1 MCILNDIFYINLT
14 VNMKRQL
21 DKKKQKIVIKKP
33 LPKDAQGVQELLYH
47 TWLATYP
54 NEEFGI
60 TVDDIEDRFNDRK
73 WEEALVKRKKYISD
87 PPIGDAMLVAKEVH
101 RIVGLCR
108 VIRHEDKNELLA
120 IYVLPEHQGRG
131 VGKLLWQQAKKCFDS
146 GKNTIVQ
153 VATYNKKAIRFYEKI
168 GFCDT
173 GKRWSDEKFKMK
185 SGAVLPLMEM
195 IVKAQNE

>member
-1 MCILNDIFYINLT
+1 MIKILMSI
-14 VNMKRQL
+14 QA
-21 DKKKQKIVIKKP
+21 
-33 LPKDAQGVQELLYH
+33 DAQGIQEVLYR

-60 TVDDIEDRFNDRK
+60 TVDDVEDRFKDRK
-73 WEEALVKRKKYISD
+73 WEEALAKRKKYISD
-87 PPIGDAMLVAKEVH
+87 PPIGDTMLLAKDVQ

-108 VIRHEDKNELLA
+108 VIRHEDKNELAA
-120 IYVLPEHQGRG
+120 IYVLPEYQGTG

-146 GKNTIVQ
+146 ERNTIVQ
-153 VATYNKKAIRFYEKI
+153 VATYNKNAIRFYEKI

-173 GKRWSDEKFKMK
+173 GKRWSDEKYRMK

-195 IVKAQNE
+195 IIKTKKE